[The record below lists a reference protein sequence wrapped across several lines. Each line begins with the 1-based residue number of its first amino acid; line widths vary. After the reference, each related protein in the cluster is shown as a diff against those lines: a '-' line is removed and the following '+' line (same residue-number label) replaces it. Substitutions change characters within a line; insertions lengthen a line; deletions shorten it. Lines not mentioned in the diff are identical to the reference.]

1 MTFQFTPGG
10 QILSSADTINVSK
23 KREIIRVGP
32 EEFDLDSIEG
42 TAACY
47 QLNESNSQ

>member
-1 MTFQFTPGG
+1 
-10 QILSSADTINVSK
+10 LSSANAINVSK
-23 KREIIRVGP
+23 KGETIRVGL